1 VWGSSISLITAG
13 SMHFLKK
20 GFRIKE
26 RKKERKQARK
36 RKGRN
41 GMEWNGSQGLGF
53 TIWALPNLG
62 IPQFWRVV
70 FVFRSA
76 PSAPK
81 IT

>member
-1 VWGSSISLITAG
+1 
-13 SMHFLKK
+13 
-20 GFRIKE
+20 
-26 RKKERKQARK
+26 
-36 RKGRN
+36 
-41 GMEWNGSQGLGF
+41 MEWNGREGLGF